1 MRKYY
6 VVAAARILAFLILIV
21 GTICIIACANKI
33 VTTAANLIVLND
45 NIQCYNEAARKT
57 DEMTNQVEE
66 YFAERS
72 EYYNSKD
79 RLVHFF
85 ANLPTLVKALVLLIT
100 LATYL
105 AVPAMWVIL
114 IIQRIYV
121 IKRRAGANG
130 NRKR

>member
-1 MRKYY
+1 M
-6 VVAAARILAFLILIV
+6 
-21 GTICIIACANKI
+21 
-33 VTTAANLIVLND
+33 
-45 NIQCYNEAARKT
+45 T
-57 DEMTNQVEE
+57 DQVEE
-66 YFAERS
+66 YFAERAK
-72 EYYNSKD
+72 YYNSED
-79 RLVHFF
+79 QVVHFF
-85 ANLPTLVKALVLLIT
+85 ANLPTLAKALVLLIT